1 MSDTAPCSNVSG
13 RVAPVVD
20 RNRCEGKDACV
31 QVCPFD
37 VFEIGTLD
45 RDARRALSL
54 IGRLKA
60 LAHGHRQAFVVRP
73 EACHAC
79 RLCVE
84 ACPENALA
92 LRPLEAAGG

>member
-1 MSDTAPCSNVSG
+1 MSDTAPCTDMSG

-20 RNRCEGKDACV
+20 RNCCEGKDACV

-73 EACHAC
+73 EDCHAC
-79 RLCVE
+79 RLCVD

-92 LRPLEAAGG
+92 LRPLEAAGE